1 MSVAAAAPP
10 ETLAVL
16 RDDGPLATALGRA
29 LGPALPLP
37 APALAALGALPLL
50 VLIAVA
56 GGDASVPVAAAAV
69 AWAVACLGAATG
81 RPSDTRLRWVLPPT
95 ARLCE
100 FAGLV
105 WLAAIAGDS
114 SIPAA
119 FALMCA
125 IAFRGY
131 DLVYRLR
138 QRGSTP
144 ARWVTLLSG
153 GWDGRLLLGVV
164 LLAAGALP
172 AGFYIW
178 AAVAAAAFAGEAVAG
193 WAAAGR
199 DQRPD
204 AYDDEE
210 DEG

>member
-1 MSVAAAAPP
+1 MSVATAAPP
-10 ETLAVL
+10 DTLTVL
-16 RDDGPLATALGRA
+16 RDDGPLARAAGRGLGRA
-29 LGPALPLP
+29 VPLP
-37 APALAALGALPLL
+37 APALALLGVLPLL
-50 VLIAVA
+50 VLIAVT

-69 AWAVACLGAATG
+69 AWTILCLGAATG
-81 RPSDTRLRWVLPPT
+81 RPPDTRLRWVLPPL
-95 ARLCE
+95 ARLSE
-100 FAGLV
+100 FAGLF

-119 FALMCA
+119 YALVCA
-125 IAFRGY
+125 VAFRGY

-138 QRGSTP
+138 QRGDTP

-153 GWDGRLLLGVV
+153 GWDGRLLLGLL

-178 AAVAAAAFAGEAVAG
+178 AAVAAVAFVGEAVAG

-199 DQRPD
+199 GQRPD